1 MQIASIMQRKGTII
15 TLAALFGAL
24 VLATSDASFAGGG
37 GTEFEDVWMT
47 LEEWTQGTLGRIIT
61 LAIIVVGAVIGVVR
75 QSLMTFA
82 VGFAMGMGLYNAP
95 LIINSVV
102 SATLSIADKA
112 APVIQ
117 AGQAL
122 GNGLGI

>member
-1 MQIASIMQRKGTII
+1 MQAISLMQHKGTILSMAAI
-15 TLAALFGAL
+15 FGAAAL
-24 VLATSDASFAGGG
+24 VMSDASFAGTGG
-37 GTEFEDVWMT
+37 GEFEDVWIT

-95 LIINSVV
+95 VIIDSIVG
-102 SATLSIADKA
+102 ATLTNAEAI
-112 APVIQ
+112 ITT
-117 AGQAL
+117 GQQL
-122 GNGLGI
+122 SNGLGM

>member
-1 MQIASIMQRKGTII
+1 MQAISLMQHKGTILSMAAI
-15 TLAALFGAL
+15 FGAAALMM
-24 VLATSDASFAGGG
+24 SDASFAGTGG
-37 GTEFEDVWMT
+37 AEFEDVWVT

-95 LIINSVV
+95 LIIDSIVG
-102 SATLSIADKA
+102 ATLTNAEAI
-112 APVIQ
+112 ITT
-117 AGQAL
+117 GQQL
-122 GNGLGI
+122 SNGLGL